1 MQSICVPAL
10 DAQIPQA
17 TDFIR
22 QCLARYKVKSK
33 ALGQA
38 VLLAE
43 EALVSLNRHAPQGA
57 HVQIALV
64 KRMGGV
70 SVRLSAPGQAFQLD
84 QAMDLGLD
92 MDLDQ
97 EGGEAESAIRGLLF
111 NAYRDKLRYKHHGGR
126 STVLII
132 AQPAQRRLIYL
143 TLGALALAVVLGLI
157 LRAVLSPGAAGALDQ
172 YALTPIKTMFLN
184 ALKMVVAPVAFFSI
198 LSCVSQ
204 FSSLSELGKTGAK
217 VMGLY
222 MATTLAAIAVG
233 AGVYFLCQPGSGVEP
248 LAAQAAQAAQSLSAQ
263 DAQVDVLGTI
273 VNIVPDNLVR
283 PFLEADML
291 QVIFV
296 AILCGAA
303 VGMIGDYSK
312 PLKDFF
318 EACNTLFL
326 KITTIIVG
334 FIPLAV
340 FCSVCSLVMLT
351 GGQTLASLVGFLA
364 SVLLGM
370 ACMVA
375 LYCLLL
381 LAVGRL
387 DPRIFLRKYAP
398 SMLTTFSL
406 GSSNAAVPYT
416 MQVCRDELGVSP
428 KVCAF
433 SIPLGATVNM
443 DGTCVYL
450 VVAALFLAR
459 VYGVAVAPSDLAGMF
474 FSVLVLSVG
483 APGIP
488 GSGLVCLCVLLVQMG
503 VPVEAAGLIMGV
515 DSIVGMFR
523 AASNTTGDVAV
534 SLIVAKLDRLLDL
547 AVYNR
552 KKAA

>member
-1 MQSICVPAL
+1 MESIRVPAQ

-17 TDFIR
+17 LEFIQR
-22 QCLARYKVKSK
+22 GLTRYKVNPKSIR
-33 ALGQA
+33 QA
-38 VLLAE
+38 ALLAE
-43 EALVSLNRHAPQGA
+43 EAMVSLNQHAGQSA
-57 HVQIALV
+57 HIQIALI

-70 SVRLSAPGQAFQLD
+70 SVRLTAPGDPFQLE
-84 QAMDLGLD
+84 QSMDFGLD

-97 EGGEAESAIRGLLF
+97 EGGEAESAIRGLLLK
-111 NAYRDKLRYKHHGGR
+111 AYRDKLRYKHHGGR
-126 STVLII
+126 STVLITV
-132 AQPAQRRLIYL
+132 QPAQRRLIYL
-143 TLGALALAVVLGLI
+143 TLGALALAIAVGLI
-157 LRAVLSPGAAGALDQ
+157 LRSALSAGAASAVDQ

-204 FSSLSELGKTGAK
+204 FSSLSELGKTGGK
-217 VMGLY
+217 VMALY
-222 MATTLAAIAVG
+222 MMTTLIAIAVG
-233 AGVYFLCQPGSGVEP
+233 AGVYFLTQPGSGVAP
-248 LAAQAAQAAQSLSAQ
+248 LAVQGTQAVQVAVE
-263 DAQVDVLGTI
+263 DAQVDVIGTI

-351 GGQTLASLVGFLA
+351 GGETLVSLVGFLA

-375 LYCLLL
+375 LYCLLIL
-381 LAVGRL
+381 GMARL
-387 DPRIFLRKYAP
+387 DPRIFLRKYVP

-416 MQVCRDELGVSP
+416 MQVCRNELGISP
-428 KVCAF
+428 KVCSF

-459 VYGVAVAPSDLAGMF
+459 VYGVEVPASSLAGMF

-503 VPVEAAGLIMGV
+503 VPVEAAGLVMGV

-523 AASNTTGDVAV
+523 ATSNTTGDVAV
-534 SLIVAKLDRLLDL
+534 SLIVAKLDKLLDL
-547 AVYNR
+547 SVYNR

>member
-22 QCLARYKVKSK
+22 QGLARYKVKSK
-33 ALGQA
+33 ALCQA

-70 SVRLSAPGQAFQLD
+70 SVRLSAPGQAFQL
-84 QAMDLGLD
+84 GLD
-92 MDLDQ
+92 MDMDQ

-126 STVLII
+126 STVLIT

-248 LAAQAAQAAQSLSAQ
+248 LAAQTAQAAQSLSA
-263 DAQVDVLGTI
+263 
-273 VNIVPDNLVR
+273 
-283 PFLEADML
+283 
-291 QVIFV
+291 
-296 AILCGAA
+296 
-303 VGMIGDYSK
+303 
-312 PLKDFF
+312 
-318 EACNTLFL
+318 
-326 KITTIIVG
+326 
-334 FIPLAV
+334 
-340 FCSVCSLVMLT
+340 
-351 GGQTLASLVGFLA
+351 
-364 SVLLGM
+364 
-370 ACMVA
+370 
-375 LYCLLL
+375 
-381 LAVGRL
+381 
-387 DPRIFLRKYAP
+387 
-398 SMLTTFSL
+398 
-406 GSSNAAVPYT
+406 
-416 MQVCRDELGVSP
+416 
-428 KVCAF
+428 
-433 SIPLGATVNM
+433 
-443 DGTCVYL
+443 
-450 VVAALFLAR
+450 
-459 VYGVAVAPSDLAGMF
+459 
-474 FSVLVLSVG
+474 
-483 APGIP
+483 
-488 GSGLVCLCVLLVQMG
+488 
-503 VPVEAAGLIMGV
+503 
-515 DSIVGMFR
+515 
-523 AASNTTGDVAV
+523 
-534 SLIVAKLDRLLDL
+534 
-547 AVYNR
+547 
-552 KKAA
+552 